1 MTQDPMPELPDEVE
15 AGDLDTEVRRSLLGM
30 PKVMADLV
38 ARHLV
43 ATGALLDSDPERA
56 LLHAR
61 FARRKAARV
70 GVVREAAGLA
80 AYHAGEWN
88 EALVELRAARR
99 LAGGPGHVAVMADCE
114 RALGRPERALDLART
129 PEARQ
134 LPADQAVELRI
145 VVAGARRDMGQLDAA
160 VVELQGADLD
170 PARPQ
175 PWSARLFY
183 AYADNLLA
191 ADRGEEALRWFINA
205 AQADSED
212 ETDADDRAV
221 ELASELGRTIEG
233 TPLPKSTSRAERPAG
248 GTTARAPE
256 RSGPASG
263 SPSGDRAAGTAADEP
278 GTPSAE
284 DAGAADT
291 GREEAT
297 GTGAD
302 GGVPPGGSASPSPEV
317 PSEGNLDGRDHAGE
331 AETEHRPNQED

>member
-1 MTQDPMPELPDEVE
+1 MREPMPELPDEVD
-15 AGDLDTEVRRSLLGM
+15 AGDLDTEVRRALLGM

-160 VVELQGADLD
+160 VVELQGTDLD
-170 PARPQ
+170 PARVQ

-191 ADRGEEALRWFINA
+191 AGRQEEALRWFVNA

-221 ELASELGRTIEG
+221 ELASELGRTVEG
-233 TPLPKSTSRAERPAG
+233 TPLPRSTSREARQAG
-248 GTTARAPE
+248 GTSPRSSE
-256 RSGPASG
+256 RPGPADGTSSG
-263 SPSGDRAAGTAADEP
+263 EP
-278 GTPSAE
+278 GTGRAVDDPAE
-284 DAGAADT
+284 AGAPA
-291 GREEAT
+291 GAGEEETT
-297 GTGAD
+297 GTGA
-302 GGVPPGGSASPSPEV
+302 GGAGPSDQAPSPSAEVPPATS
-317 PSEGNLDGRDHAGE
+317 LDGRDDPGE
-331 AETEHRPNQED
+331 AEAGHRPNQED